1 MTAVLTQEETPQ
13 PAGFFHARANLR
25 STRLGLREWRFLE
38 GANEQLQHL
47 VGVLETVGGA
57 QFGTLG
63 DHLVA
68 PQPFRHADDRR
79 AYRVEIDI
87 GPELA
92 FVAHVLQN
100 AVEQV
105 AVLAYTVGQDDF
117 VAVAAY
123 AAGFQGGQELR
134 PARRFAP
141 R

>member
-1 MTAVLTQEETPQ
+1 MTAVLTQEETPRS
-13 PAGFFHARANLR
+13 AGFFHGWTILR
-25 STRLGLREWRFLE
+25 LTGLGLRESRFLE
-38 GANEQLQHL
+38 SANEQLQHL
-47 VGVLETVGGA
+47 VGVLETVVGA

-79 AYRVEIDI
+79 ADGVEIDI

-105 AVLAYTVGQDDF
+105 AVLAYTVGQDDRSEEHTS
-117 VAVAAY
+117 
-123 AAGFQGGQELR
+123 ELQSLR
-134 PARRFAP
+134 HLV
-141 R
+141 